1 MSASLRIEVLG
12 PLQVQRD
19 GAPAALPP
27 SKKTR
32 ALLGYLTLDPRPHRR
47 ERLCELLWPGPDD
60 PRGALR
66 WSLSRMR
73 SILGDAGGVVLETDR
88 DSVRIRTDR
97 VEVDLGVVR
106 AGLGGRPGTAS
117 VESLQAAAAAWRG
130 EVLEGL
136 DLPDCFAFH
145 TWLVAVRE
153 EVRGL
158 RVAVLEALLASSPG
172 VPGDMLRY
180 ARALVAVDPLNG
192 AGHVAVIR
200 LLGALGR
207 AREALAHYES
217 CRRLFAAELGARPP
231 DAVEEVRRTLGVV
244 PGPPVAVAGA
254 AVAAPA
260 ARPAGSRPPE
270 IPFVGRTSERRR
282 CAERIEAARRGEPG
296 PVLLVAGEPGIGKTR
311 MLRELADTTEAA
323 GGRVLAGR
331 AFEAESGIPY
341 GTWPAA
347 LTTLHADQSEEV
359 RAPAGVAATSPAGD
373 RQRLFATVVHRLA
386 ELSATR
392 PLLVVL
398 DDVQWCDEAS
408 AALLHYVARA
418 FAGPCRVVLAC
429 GVRPGELPDNPD
441 AQRVLRALARERRL
455 EHLELGPLSAV
466 DAAALAH
473 AVDPA
478 LDAAR
483 LAREA
488 RGNPLFVL
496 EGARALSGGGNLT
509 HTLEGLLAEQLARI
523 EGAAAALLPWAAAL
537 GHGLTGD
544 LLGRAA
550 GLSPSELLDGLGVLE
565 RRGVLQAAG
574 SRYEFGHDLIRQAA
588 YDQLSSPRRAAIHGH
603 LARTLSAMEGA
614 FGPLAAE
621 LARHASLGGD
631 HGLAARACLAA
642 AERCLRLFAPG
653 EAFEMAGLGLEHA
666 RRLEGAR
673 RVRLEIGL
681 LKLRVLGAPPGR
693 RRSGLEGELQAAI
706 DEAGRLGLQ
715 AEASAGLSALSI
727 LHQEEGDFARAKED
741 SLRAAEAGRTAD
753 PATSAGQLANTAR
766 CLAQIERDVPRARL
780 LAAEAETL
788 AARVGVD
795 LPELSWALGLLRRW
809 DGRSAEAA
817 PLLERA
823 AARFRRDE
831 DRRRECMCLA
841 TLAALDLEE
850 GRTDAALQRC
860 AALRPLA
867 ERLHEAGD
875 EGPLAAA
882 LGALS
887 GFAAGEGTAD
897 HMDIALARLA
907 ALDSKAHLAHA
918 LNLAAELRLSRGE
931 HVDATSL
938 AEQALAAATGVQRR
952 SEMALARATLA
963 GAALRD
969 GDTER
974 AAAWI
979 RPALPDLSEV
989 DALSARAREALRAAA
1004 AAAGLDDPTLAHT
1017 DRR

>member
-1 MSASLRIEVLG
+1 MSPSIRIEVLG
-12 PLQVQRD
+12 PLQVLRE
-19 GAPAALPP
+19 GVHVALPP

-32 ALLGYLTLDPRPHRR
+32 ALLGYLALDPRPHRR

-66 WSLSRMR
+66 WSLSRVR
-73 SILGDAGGVVLETDR
+73 SVLGEAADVVLEADR
-88 DSVRIRTDR
+88 DSVRIRPER
-97 VEVDLGVVR
+97 VEVDLEVVR
-106 AGLGGRPGTAS
+106 ARLGGRPGTAS
-117 VESLQAAAAAWRG
+117 VESLQSAAAAFRG
-130 EVLEGL
+130 ELLEGL

-153 EVRGL
+153 EVRAL
-158 RVAVLEALLASSPG
+158 RVAVLEALLASVPG
-172 VPGDMLRY
+172 VSGEALPY
-180 ARALVAVDPLNG
+180 ARALVAADPLNG
-192 AGHVAVIR
+192 GGHVAVIR

-231 DAVEEVRRTLGVV
+231 AAIEEARRALGAVS
-244 PGPPVAVAGA
+244 VAPILE
-254 AVAAPA
+254 PA
-260 ARPAGSRPPE
+260 AASSAPSRPPE
-270 IPFVGRTSERRR
+270 IPFVGRTKERRR
-282 CAERIEAARRGEPG
+282 CAERIEAAARGEAG
-296 PVLLVAGEPGIGKTR
+296 PVLLVVGEPGIGKSR
-311 MLRELADTTEAA
+311 VLRELANMTEAA
-323 GGRVLAGR
+323 GGCCLAGR
-331 AFEAESGIPY
+331 AFEAESGTPY
-341 GTWPAA
+341 GMWQAV
-347 LTTLHADQSEEV
+347 LTTLRADE
-359 RAPAGVAATSPAGD
+359 APDELRTRPGLAATGPAGD
-373 RQRLFATVVHRLA
+373 RQRLFATVVQRLT

-398 DDVQWCDEAS
+398 DDLQWCDEAS
-408 AALLHYVARA
+408 AAQLHYVARA
-418 FAGPCRVVLAC
+418 FAGPCRVLLAC

-441 AQRVLRALARERRL
+441 AQRVLRALAREGRL
-455 EHLELGPLSAV
+455 ERLELGPLNAA
-466 DAAALAH
+466 DAAALVR

-478 LDAAR
+478 LDAAQV
-483 LAREA
+483 ACEA

-509 HTLEGLLAEQLARI
+509 NTLEGLLAEQLARI

-550 GLSPSELLDGLGVLE
+550 GLGPSELLEGLEVLE
-565 RRGVLQAAG
+565 RRGVLHVAG

-588 YDQLSSPRRAAIHGH
+588 YDQLSSPRRAAIHRH
-603 LARTLSAMEGA
+603 LARTLQGTDGA

-631 HGLAARACLAA
+631 HALAARACLAA
-642 AERCLRLFAPG
+642 AERCFRLFAPG
-653 EAFEMAGLGLEHA
+653 EGFEMAGLGLEHA
-666 RRLEGAR
+666 RRLEGAD
-673 RVRLEIGL
+673 RVRAEIAL
-681 LKLRVLGAPPGR
+681 LGLRVLGAPPGR

-706 DEAGRLGLQ
+706 DEAARLGLQ
-715 AEASAGLSALSI
+715 AEASAGLSALSV
-727 LHQEEGDFARAKED
+727 LHQEEGDFARAKDD

-795 LPELSWALGLLRRW
+795 LPELSWAFGLLRRW
-809 DGRSAEAA
+809 DGRSAEAV

-841 TLAALDLEE
+841 TLAALELEG
-850 GRTDAALQRC
+850 GRTAAALQRC
-860 AALRPLA
+860 LALRPLA

-875 EGPLAAA
+875 EGPVAEA
-882 LGALS
+882 LGALAR
-887 GFAAGEGTAD
+887 FAAGEGTAD
-897 HMDIALARLA
+897 SMDAALARLA

-918 LNLAAELRLSRGE
+918 LNLAAGVRLSRGE
-931 HVDATSL
+931 GAAAASL
-938 AEQALAAATGVQRR
+938 AERALAAATGVQRR

-963 GAALRD
+963 GAALREAD
-969 GDTER
+969 ADR
-974 AAAWI
+974 AAGWI
-979 RPALPDLSEV
+979 RPALPDLAEG

-1004 AAAGLDDPTLAHT
+1004 TAAGLGDPTLAHT
-1017 DRR
+1017 ERC

>member
-1 MSASLRIEVLG
+1 MTASIRIEVLG
-12 PLQVQRD
+12 PLQVLRE
-19 GAPAALPP
+19 GAHAQLPP

-66 WSLSRMR
+66 WSLSRVR
-73 SILGDAGGVVLETDR
+73 SILGEAGDGVLEADR
-88 DSVRIRTDR
+88 DSVRIRTDL

-106 AGLGGRPGTAS
+106 AGLGGPPGAAS

-130 EVLEGL
+130 ELLEGL
-136 DLPDCFAFH
+136 DLPDCFGFH

-158 RVAVLEALLASSPG
+158 RVAVLEALLGVLPG
-172 VPGDMLRY
+172 GPR
-180 ARALVAVDPLNG
+180 R
-192 AGHVAVIR
+192 HVAVR
-200 LLGALGR
+200 PRPGGGGPVERRRPRGRDPAPRRAGPGARGAGAL
-207 AREALAHYES
+207 RELPPAL
-217 CRRLFAAELGARPP
+217 RGGARRAASGRRRGGAP
-231 DAVEEVRRTLGVV
+231 DAGS
-244 PGPPVAVAGA
+244 GAGGA
-254 AVAAPA
+254 GRGDGRSA
-260 ARPAGSRPPE
+260 ARSRPPE
-270 IPFVGRTSERRR
+270 IPFVGRTHERRR
-282 CAERIEAARRGEPG
+282 CVERIEAAGRGEPG
-296 PVLLVAGEPGIGKTR
+296 PVLLVVGEPGIGKTR
-311 MLRELADTTEAA
+311 MLRELVDSDRDGWRPLPGRPRLRGREGHPLRDVA
-323 GGRVLAGR
+323 GGPATLGANEASEDGR
-331 AFEAESGIPY
+331 A
-341 GTWPAA
+341 
-347 LTTLHADQSEEV
+347 Q
-359 RAPAGVAATSPAGD
+359 AGPAGD
-373 RQRLFATVVHRLA
+373 RQRLFATVVHRLV
-386 ELSATR
+386 ELSAAR
-392 PLLVVL
+392 PVLVVL
-398 DDVQWCDEAS
+398 DDLQWCDEAS

-455 EHLELGPLSAV
+455 EHLELGPLSAL
-466 DAAALAH
+466 DAAALAR

-483 LAREA
+483 LASEA

-550 GLSPSELLDGLGVLE
+550 GLSPSELLDGLEVLE
-565 RRGVLQAAG
+565 RRGVLQAVG

-588 YDQLSSPRRAAIHGH
+588 YDRLSSPRRAAIHGH

-653 EAFEMAGLGLEHA
+653 EGFEMAGLGLEHA
-666 RRLEGAR
+666 RRLEGVD
-673 RVRLEIGL
+673 RVRVEIGL

-706 DEAGRLGLQ
+706 DEAARLGLQ

-788 AARVGVD
+788 SARVGVD

-823 AARFRRDE
+823 AARFRLDQ
-831 DRRRECMCLA
+831 DRRRECMCLV
-841 TLAALDLEE
+841 TLAALELEE
-850 GRTDAALQRC
+850 GRTAAAQARC

-875 EGPLAAA
+875 EGPLAEA

-897 HMDIALARLA
+897 HMDVALARLA

-918 LNLAAELRLSRGE
+918 LNLAAEVRLSRGE
-931 HVDATSL
+931 GGDAASL

-1004 AAAGLDDPTLAHT
+1004 AAAGLVDPTLAHT
-1017 DRR
+1017 DRH